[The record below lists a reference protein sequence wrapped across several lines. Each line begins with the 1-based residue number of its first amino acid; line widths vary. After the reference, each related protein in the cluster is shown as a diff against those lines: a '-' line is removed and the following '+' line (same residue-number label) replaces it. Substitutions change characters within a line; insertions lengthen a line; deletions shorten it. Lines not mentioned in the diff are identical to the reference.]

1 MTCPRLRA
9 ILDGN
14 TLSLPP
20 HWAPKTSPTKERC
33 NTNPQKLPKTDGGY
47 GGDKYLACLTRGISL
62 YFRPPLPPTP
72 PSSCISIKFASGPIR
87 TRGGG
92 ACAVPGRPGHGGV
105 RGRGQG
111 GRVYS
116 KCRVCVCVCVR
127 GGGGGGVGPRWCCT
141 ICSLNSSVPLGP
153 CLPSWPPCIRQTKPP
168 HLANVN
174 SPSGS
179 GSHWLDLPELPHK
192 RARPV
197 RWRSSKTP

>member
-92 ACAVPGRPGHGGV
+92 ACAVPGRPGHGGGPGPRA
-105 RGRGQG
+105 RGARLFEMPG
-111 GRVYS
+111 
-116 KCRVCVCVCVR
+116 VCVCVLGAGGAGVWDR
-127 GGGGGGVGPRWCCT
+127 GGVAQYAPST
-141 ICSLNSSVPLGP
+141 AASLSDPVYLRGLRASA
-153 CLPSWPPCIRQTKPP
+153 RQNP
-168 HLANVN
+168 HI
-174 SPSGS
+174 
-179 GSHWLDLPELPHK
+179 
-192 RARPV
+192 
-197 RWRSSKTP
+197 